1 MRLNV
6 PVRSRVQ
13 YITVIVPIFLPFL
26 GCPQRCI
33 FCAQHA
39 QTGVY
44 TASSTEILHGV
55 RQHLE
60 ARLQQAAPPVELGFF
75 GGTFTCLP
83 EPVLQECIDL
93 VQEYTAKGAVVSARC
108 STRPDAVNPAV
119 LRRLRAGGFS
129 TVELGVQSFAD
140 VVLQASCRG
149 YTGAC
154 ARAACAMVRAADL
167 KLGVQLLPGLPE
179 LNPTV
184 FIHDMQCALECGAQ
198 FLRLYPCLVIAG
210 TVLARLWQEGD
221 FSPWSLET
229 SVDSL
234 ARAYAM
240 ALAQDVPII
249 RMGLAP
255 EKSLLPEILAGPQ
268 HPALGS
274 MVQGLALVRAA
285 EEALQ
290 GRTAQRVDV
299 PAWCQGY
306 FWGHAQSL
314 KPRWAALGIGPD
326 TVFWDKSA
334 TADAHCVLHV
344 QC

>member
-6 PVRSRVQ
+6 SVRNRVQ
-13 YITVIVPIFLPFL
+13 YTTVIVPIFLPFL

-44 TASSTEILHGV
+44 IQSVIEILHGL
-55 RQHLE
+55 RQQLD
-60 ARLQQAAPPVELGFF
+60 ARLHKSAPPVELGFF

-83 EPVLQECIDL
+83 DAVLQECIEL
-93 VQEYTAKGAVVSARC
+93 VQEYTVKGVVLTARC
-108 STRPDAVNPAV
+108 STRPDAVNPSV
-119 LRRLRAGGFS
+119 LQRLRAGGFS

-140 VVLQASCRG
+140 SVLQASCRG

-154 ARAACAMVRAADL
+154 AQEACSMVRAAGL
-167 KLGVQLLPGLPE
+167 QLGVQLLPGLPE
-179 LNPTV
+179 LNPAV
-184 FIHDMQCALECGAQ
+184 FLKDVQCALDCGAQ

-210 TVLARLWQEGD
+210 TVLARMWQEGS
-221 FSPWSLET
+221 FSPWTLET

-234 ARAYAM
+234 ARAYTM

-255 EKSLLPEILAGPQ
+255 EKSLLSEILAGPQ

-290 GRTAQRVDV
+290 GRTALRAEV
-299 PAWCQGY
+299 PGWCQGF
-306 FWGHAQSL
+306 FWGHALSL
-314 KPRWAALGIGPD
+314 KSRWAALGISPD
-326 TVFWDKSA
+326 TVLWDNSA
-334 TADAHCVLHV
+334 AAGTDCVLHV
-344 QC
+344 